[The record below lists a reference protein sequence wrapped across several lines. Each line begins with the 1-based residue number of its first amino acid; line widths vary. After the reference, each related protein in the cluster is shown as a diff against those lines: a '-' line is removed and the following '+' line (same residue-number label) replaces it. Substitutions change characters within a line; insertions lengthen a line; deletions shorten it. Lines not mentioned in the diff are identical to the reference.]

1 MLFRI
6 ATIGRYVHTLVY
18 AVYPVPQPARGLSWL
33 ACYATTAYMAVVTL
47 MTFA

>member
-33 ACYATTAYMAVVTL
+33 TCYATTAYMAVVTL